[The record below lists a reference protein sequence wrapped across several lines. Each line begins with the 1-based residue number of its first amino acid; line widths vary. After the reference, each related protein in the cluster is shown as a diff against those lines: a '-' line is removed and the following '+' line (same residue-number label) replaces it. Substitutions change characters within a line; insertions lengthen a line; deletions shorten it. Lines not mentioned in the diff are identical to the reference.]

1 MSSDGYLL
9 TNAHVVDEADEIT
22 VKLNDKRDSSL
33 WIMNADRS
41 KHRFL
46 ARGGNARWSRS
57 GDRVA
62 STADGTPKGS
72 QTFVCYM
79 DAEGAV
85 SQVTHVEEAPGSRR
99 SDLVLQLREP
109 ALGDDSLQQR
119 AARHDDD
126 PAIAPAVDDEP

>member
-1 MSSDGYLL
+1 MAMNRE
-9 TNAHVVDEADEIT
+9 T
-22 VKLNDKRDSSL
+22 KRMMQRQGQLSE
-33 WIMNADRS
+33 
-41 KHRFL
+41 
-46 ARGGNARWSRS
+46 
-57 GDRVA
+57 
-62 STADGTPKGS
+62 DGTPKGS